1 MLAALDTRN
10 KLPIFVHQNAVM
22 EEPAIKAM
30 IQLLDDSD
38 QEVVEMVEA
47 KMRSLGPQIIPILE
61 NEWENLSLNPLVQS
75 KLENMIH
82 DFQLDSTKQRLLQW

>member
-1 MLAALDTRN
+1 M
-10 KLPIFVHQNAVM
+10 HQNSTM

-47 KMRSLGPQIIPILE
+47 KMRTLGPQIIPIL
-61 NEWENLSLNPLVQS
+61 
-75 KLENMIH
+75 
-82 DFQLDSTKQRLLQW
+82 

>member
-1 MLAALDTRN
+1 MFRAFDTRN
-10 KLPIFVHQNAVM
+10 KLAIFVHQNASM

-38 QEVVEMVEA
+38 QEVVDMVEA

-61 NEWENLSLNPLVQS
+61 
-75 KLENMIH
+75 I
-82 DFQLDSTKQRLLQW
+82 